1 MESALHW
8 VTQYGYAAIFTLL
21 VLGIVGLPI
30 PDETLLAF
38 SGYLISQGRFRAV
51 PTFATAFA
59 GSVCGMSVSYLL
71 GRTFGLYLVRRY
83 GRYVHLDEERLD
95 RVHLW
100 FQRAGRWALTFGY
113 YLPGIRHLTAYVAGA
128 SKLELG
134 AFALFAYS
142 GGFLWC
148 TAYISL
154 GYFLGAEWT
163 QLEAKL
169 GHLREVALAIVV
181 LAVAAY
187 LLWRQK
193 HQRRPR

>member
-128 SKLELG
+128 SKLELR

-142 GGFLWC
+142 GGFFWC
-148 TAYISL
+148 AGYISL
-154 GYFLGAEWT
+154 GYFLGSEWR

-169 GHLREVALAIVV
+169 GHLREVALAILV

-187 LLWRQK
+187 LLWRRK
-193 HQRRPR
+193 RQRRLQ